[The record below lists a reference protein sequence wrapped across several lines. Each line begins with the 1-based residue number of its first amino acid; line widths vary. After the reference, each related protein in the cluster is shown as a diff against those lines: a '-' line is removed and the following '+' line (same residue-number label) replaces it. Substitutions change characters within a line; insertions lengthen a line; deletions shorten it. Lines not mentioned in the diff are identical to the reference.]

1 MKVAISAT
9 GNTLSASVDRV
20 FGRCAWFLFVD
31 SETMACNARE
41 NRNADAASGAGTSC
55 AQLVLEQEVDAV
67 ISGQVGPNAY
77 EVLKQGEVK
86 IFIAPQDSS
95 IREAIEKCAHN
106 ELQQMQMKVF

>member
-31 SETMACNARE
+31 SETMECEALENKNAE
-41 NRNADAASGAGTSC
+41 AASGAGTSC
-55 AQLVLEQEVDAV
+55 AQLVMEREVDAV

-77 EVLKQGEVK
+77 EALKLGEVK

-95 IREAIEKCAHN
+95 IREAIEKCKHN

>member
-31 SETMACNARE
+31 SETMACEAQE
-41 NRNADAASGAGTSC
+41 NKNADAASGAGTSC
-55 AQLVLEQEVDAV
+55 AQLVLEREVDAV

-77 EVLKQGEVK
+77 EALKQGEVK
-86 IFIAPQDSS
+86 IFIVPQDSS
-95 IREAIEKCAHN
+95 VREAINKYKQN
-106 ELQQMQMKVF
+106 ELQQMEMKVF

>member
-1 MKVAISAT
+1 MRVAISAT

-31 SETMACNARE
+31 SETMACEARK
-41 NRNADAASGAGTSC
+41 NKNADAASGAGTSC
-55 AQLVLEQEVDAV
+55 AQLVMEREVDAV

-86 IFIAPQDSS
+86 IFIAPQDNSV
-95 IREAIEKCAHN
+95 REAIEKCKHN
-106 ELQQMQMKVF
+106 KLQQMQMKVF